1 MNEEKFTGRAEAY
14 AKFRP
19 GYPDSLLD
27 CLYTELG
34 FSKDSVV
41 ADIGA
46 GTGIF
51 TEYLLLRGSA
61 VYGVEPN
68 ADMRRTAEERLGE
81 YPNYRPVDATAEH
94 TGLDEASVDHITA
107 AQSFHWFDRALF
119 LAECRRI
126 LKPGGTVALV
136 WNSRDAESP
145 LVRENDTLNR
155 KYCVRYKGF
164 SGGVRT
170 EDSEQFKDFFQDGV
184 YRSLLI
190 RYDLPFSREGFIGRN
205 LSGSY
210 APMPE
215 EEAYAPY
222 VLDLGQLFEK
232 YAAGGRIC
240 LPNVTRCYAGKV

>member
-19 GYPDSLLD
+19 GYPYSLLD

-51 TEYLLLRGSA
+51 TEYLLRRGSA

-68 ADMRRTAEERLGE
+68 ADMRRTAEERLAGYE
-81 YPNYRPVDATAEH
+81 KYRSVGASAEH
-94 TGLDEASVDHITA
+94 TGLEEASVDHVSA
-107 AQSFHWFDRALF
+107 AQSFHWFDRDQF
-119 LAECRRI
+119 RTECRKI
-126 LKPGGTVALV
+126 LKPGGNVVLI
-136 WNSRDAESP
+136 WNSRDAQSP

-155 KYCVRYKGF
+155 KYCTRYKGF

-170 EDSEQFKDFFQDGV
+170 EDTDQFTDFFRDGV
-184 YRSLLI
+184 YRSLVF
-190 RYDLPFSREGFIGRN
+190 RYDLPFDKESFIGRN

-215 EEAYAPY
+215 EEAYVPY
-222 VLDLGQLFEK
+222 VLELERLFEK
-232 YAAGGRIC
+232 YETGGRIC
-240 LPNVTRCYAGKV
+240 MPNVTRCYAGKV